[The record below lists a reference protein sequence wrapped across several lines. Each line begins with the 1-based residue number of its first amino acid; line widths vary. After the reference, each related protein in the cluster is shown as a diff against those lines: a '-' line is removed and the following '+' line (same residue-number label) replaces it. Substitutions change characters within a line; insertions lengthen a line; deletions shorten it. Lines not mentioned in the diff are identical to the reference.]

1 MPVTKAK
8 PRGKPS
14 KVQAAPSAASE
25 PAQSAA
31 PAPKARE
38 AVATVTPEQ
47 RAKLE
52 GTTLRKR
59 KKAPPIPEI
68 DSTPVRPKY
77 ARRGRP
83 KKGET
88 PLNETE
94 LQAAATASA
103 PSPTSTSRPTSTIAP
118 TSTTAPTSTA
128 KPTSTTRST
137 IEVVGEVTATLPLE
151 EDLPTLPEVSPQFK
165 GPGAKRLKAIDKAQK
180 TTQSNQVLTQIKAGP
195 RRSSAASTKP
205 QVEQLSAAN
214 LGYLDGFVSQLQQP
228 KPHAQAN
235 TLSTG
240 YSLQDRAQA
249 TAAMAPNAS
258 ARTLSYEPF
267 APYQGPKLTPS
278 PAFFEDD
285 EPAVLPFAPITGAAP
300 RTAPSNAQPPRLTPP
315 RSASRPAA
323 SARPRAQPQLL
334 NIDAAL
340 EPESQANAAS
350 AQQASAPQASAPQ
363 AGSTQASFL
372 DQPLAPEIE
381 LMVIDPRYESEFALP
396 QYESELAAGI
406 DLRAMFDYDVVL
418 EPNQTMLVPT
428 GIALNMGRSG
438 MCATVLPRS
447 GLGFRQGIVLGNLVG
462 LIDADYQGELMVP
475 LWNRSDTPFTITVG
489 MRIAQLVF
497 LPIIRPHFKR
507 VKKFTP
513 TQRGTKGFGSTNVD

>member
-1 MPVTKAK
+1 MPATKAK
-8 PRGKPS
+8 PSGKPS
-14 KVQAAPSAASE
+14 KVQTAPRAASE

-31 PAPKARE
+31 PAPKPHE
-38 AVATVTPEQ
+38 TVATVTPEQ
-47 RAKLE
+47 RAQLE

-59 KKAPPIPEI
+59 KKAQPIPEI
-68 DSTPVRPKY
+68 DSSPVRPKY

-83 KKGET
+83 KKGTT

-94 LQAAATASA
+94 LQAAATTSASST
-103 PSPTSTSRPTSTIAP
+103 PDPTRTSNATGTSSATGTSILTNTSRPTL
-118 TSTTAPTSTA
+118 
-128 KPTSTTRST
+128 
-137 IEVVGEVTATLPLE
+137 EVVGEVTATLPLE
-151 EDLPTLPEVSPQFK
+151 DDLPVAAAARSQFK

-180 TTQSNQVLTQIKAGP
+180 TTQSNQVLTQVKAGP
-195 RRSSAASTKP
+195 RRSSATSTKP

-258 ARTLSYEPF
+258 ARTLSYEPCE
-267 APYQGPKLTPS
+267 AYQGPKLTPS

-285 EPAVLPFAPITGAAP
+285 EPAVLPFAPITGATP
-300 RTAPSNAQPPRLTPP
+300 RSAQPPRLMPP
-315 RSASRPAA
+315 RPAPRPAPQPAA
-323 SARPRAQPQLL
+323 SAPSAASARRSAQPQLL
-334 NIDAAL
+334 NVDAAL
-340 EPESQANAAS
+340 EPEPKTCA
-350 AQQASAPQASAPQ
+350 ASAPQTGSAE
-363 AGSTQASFL
+363 ASFL
-372 DQPLAPEIE
+372 DQPLSPEIE
-381 LMVIDPRYESEFALP
+381 LMVIDPRYESDFALP

-475 LWNRSDTPFTITVG
+475 LWNRSDAPFTITVG

-507 VKKFTP
+507 VTKFTP
-513 TQRGTKGFGSTNVD
+513 TQRGTKGFGSTDTD

>member
-103 PSPTSTSRPTSTIAP
+103 PSPARLSSP
-118 TSTTAPTSTA
+118 TSTTVPTSTA
-128 KPTSTTRST
+128 KPTSTPRST

-195 RRSSAASTKP
+195 RRSSAANTKP

-214 LGYLDGFVSQLQQP
+214 LGYLDGFISQLQQP

-267 APYQGPKLTPS
+267 ESYQGPKLTPS

-300 RTAPSNAQPPRLTPP
+300 RSAPSNAQPPRLTPP

-323 SARPRAQPQLL
+323 SARPSAQPQLL

-340 EPESQANAAS
+340 EPEAQAHAADAQQAS
-350 AQQASAPQASAPQ
+350 ASQASAPQAGAPQ

-372 DQPLAPEIE
+372 DQPLSPEIE

>member
-52 GTTLRKR
+52 GTTIRKR

-103 PSPTSTSRPTSTIAP
+103 PSPASLSSP
-118 TSTTAPTSTA
+118 TSTTAPTST
-128 KPTSTTRST
+128 PRST

-195 RRSSAASTKP
+195 RRSSAANTKP

-267 APYQGPKLTPS
+267 SPYQGPKLTPS

-300 RTAPSNAQPPRLTPP
+300 RSAPSTAPSNAQPPRLTPP

-323 SARPRAQPQLL
+323 SARPSAQPQLL

-340 EPESQANAAS
+340 EPEAQAHAAD
-350 AQQASAPQASAPQ
+350 AQQASASQASAQQ